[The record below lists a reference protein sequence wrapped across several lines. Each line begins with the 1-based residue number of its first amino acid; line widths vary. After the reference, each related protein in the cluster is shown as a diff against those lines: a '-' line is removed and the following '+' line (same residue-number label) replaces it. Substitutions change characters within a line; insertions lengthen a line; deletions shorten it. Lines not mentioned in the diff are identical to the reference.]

1 MPSVSSETV
10 FPGKGRSPV
19 RIVSLAG
26 HSGAG
31 KTTLSEALLVHGGAL
46 ARPGRVEDGTTQSD
60 HTDAEKG
67 HGFSISTGVLRL
79 NAGGTDLTLL
89 DTPGYADFVR
99 EIRGGIRAADSALIL
114 VSAVSGVEVGTERV
128 WATADRFSM
137 PRVVVIAKMDRERA
151 NFHAV
156 LADIRASLGGP
167 VAAAFLPVG
176 EGPEFRGVVD
186 VLAAEPDSVPG
197 ELRAPLREAREALVD
212 ATVET
217 DDALMNRYLEGE
229 EIAPEELRAAFLR
242 AVHAGTLFPV
252 IPVSAETGV
261 GVPELLTL
269 MEKGLRS
276 AEERGVLTGLD
287 GQTREP
293 TADAPASARVWRVS
307 VDPFVGKL
315 AYIRVWSG
323 TLRPGDTLRNTTRGV
338 DVKPAHLY
346 VVSGKEL
353 TEVPE
358 LRAGM
363 IGVLTKL
370 PDLHTG
376 DTLADPAHPIEYDPL
391 LLPDPAHTVALF
403 PKTRQDEDRLGAAL
417 TRLLDE
423 DPTLRFAREGQTG
436 ELLLSGMG
444 DMHTTIAVE
453 KLAALGVNVDTG
465 TPQIPYRETIRAPSQ
480 AQGKHKK
487 QSGGHGQYGDCH
499 LRLDP
504 GEGSAFRSEV
514 VGGAIP
520 GKYLPSIEK
529 GVGDAMGKGPLAGYP
544 MQDVH
549 VAVTHGS
556 YHDVDSSDLA
566 FRTAGAL
573 AFRNAVE
580 GAKPTLLEPVMLLK
594 VRAPAQFTGDLIGDL
609 QTRRARVQGMD
620 PEGTVITVTAVVPQA
635 ELQTYSAD
643 LRSLTGDRGA
653 FSVKPYGY
661 QDLPEHLA
669 KKVIEARKAA
679 AAG

>member
-1 MPSVSSETV
+1 MQSQNV
-10 FPGKGRSPV
+10 PV
-19 RIVSLAG
+19 RVVSLAA

-31 KTTLSEALLVHGGAL
+31 KTTLAEALLVQSGAL
-46 ARPGRVEDGTTQSD
+46 LRAGRVEDGTTQGD
-60 HTDAEKG
+60 HTDAEKT
-67 HGFSISTGVLRL
+67 HGFSISTSVLRL
-79 NAGGTDLTLL
+79 PHRGTDLTLL

-99 EIRGGIRAADSALIL
+99 EIRGGIRAADSVLVL

-128 WATADRFSM
+128 WATADRFVM
-137 PRVVVIAKMDRERA
+137 PRIVVISKMDRERA

-156 LADIRASLGGP
+156 LADIRASLKGP

-176 EGPEFRGVVD
+176 EGPDFRGVVD
-186 VLAAEPDSVPG
+186 VLGAEGGEVPG

-212 ATVET
+212 AIVET
-217 DDALMNRYLEGE
+217 DDELMNRYLEGE
-229 EIAPEELRAAFLR
+229 EIGPEELRGAFLR
-242 AVHAGTLFPV
+242 AVHAGTLYPV
-252 IPVSAETGV
+252 IPISAETGV
-261 GVPELLTL
+261 GVPELLDL
-269 MEKGLRS
+269 MVDGLRS
-276 AEERGVLTGLD
+276 ASERGLVTGVD

-293 TADAPASARVWRVS
+293 TPDAPASARVWRVS
-307 VDPFVGKL
+307 VDPYVGKL

-323 TLRPGDTLRNTTRGV
+323 TIRPGDTLRNTTRGV

-370 PDLHTG
+370 PELHTG
-376 DTLADPAHPIEYDPL
+376 DTLADPANPIEYDPL
-391 LLPDPAHTVALF
+391 VLPDPAHTVALF
-403 PKTRQDEDRLGAAL
+403 PRTRQDEDRLSAAVA
-417 TRLLDE
+417 RLLDE
-423 DPTLRFAREGQTG
+423 DPTLRFEREGQTG

-453 KLAALGVNVDTG
+453 KLASLGVNVDTR
-465 TPQIPYRETIRAPSQ
+465 TPQIPYRETIRASSQ
-480 AQGKHKK
+480 AQGKHRK

-504 GEGSAFRSEV
+504 GEGTAFRSEV

-520 GKYLPSIEK
+520 SKYLPSIEK
-529 GVGDAMGKGPLAGYP
+529 GVGDAMLKGPLAGYP
-544 MQDVH
+544 IQDVH

-580 GAKPTLLEPVMLLK
+580 GARPVLLEPVMLLK

-620 PEGTVITVTAVVPQA
+620 PEGTVITVTAVVPQS

-661 QDLPEHLA
+661 QDLPDHLA

>member
-1 MPSVSSETV
+1 MPSESVSPENT
-10 FPGKGRSPV
+10 PV

-31 KTTLSEALLVHGGAL
+31 KTTLSEALLVASGAL
-46 ARPGRVEDGTTQSD
+46 SRMGRVAEGTTQSD
-60 HTDAEKG
+60 HTDAEKQ
-67 HGFSISTGVLRL
+67 HGFSITTGVLRL
-79 NAGGTDLTLL
+79 SHGGTDITLL

-99 EIRGGIRAADSALIL
+99 EIRGGIRAADSVLVV

-128 WATADRFSM
+128 WATADRFEM
-137 PRVVVIAKMDRERA
+137 PRLVVISKMDRERA

-156 LADIRASLGGP
+156 LADLRASLRGP
-167 VAAAFLPVG
+167 VAPAFLPVG

-186 VLAAEPDSVPG
+186 VLTASSAEVPG
-197 ELRAPLREAREALVD
+197 ELRGALDEAREALVD
-212 ATVET
+212 AIVET
-217 DDALMNRYLEGE
+217 DDDLMNRYLEGE
-229 EIAPEELRAAFLR
+229 TIGTEELRAAFLR
-242 AVHAGTLFPV
+242 AVHAGRLYPV
-252 IPVSAETGV
+252 VPVSAETGV
-261 GVPELLTL
+261 GVPELLNL
-269 MEKGLRS
+269 MVAGLRS
-276 AEERGVLTGLD
+276 ASERGVLTGVD

-293 TADAPASARVWRVS
+293 TPDAPASARVWRVS

-363 IGVLTKL
+363 IGVLTKI
-370 PDLHTG
+370 PELHTG

-391 LLPDPAHTVALF
+391 VLPDPAHTVALF
-403 PKTRQDEDRLGAAL
+403 PKTRQDEDRLSAAL
-417 TRLLDE
+417 GRLLDE
-423 DPTLRFAREGQTG
+423 DPTLRFEREPQTG

-444 DMHTTIAVE
+444 DMHTAIAVE

-465 TPQIPYRETIRAPSQ
+465 VPQIPYRETIRAVSQ

-499 LRLDP
+499 LRLAP
-504 GEGSAFRSEV
+504 GEGFAFRSEV

-529 GVGDAMGKGPLAGYP
+529 GVQDAMQKGPLAGYP

-549 VAVTHGS
+549 VTVTHGS

-580 GAKPTLLEPVMLLK
+580 GAKPVLLEPVMQLK

-620 PEGTVITVTAVVPQA
+620 PEGTVITVTAIVPQS

-653 FSVKPYGY
+653 FSVKPSGY
-661 QDLPEHLA
+661 QELPEPLA

-679 AAG
+679 ASL